1 MEPKLLKQAVRIAV
15 VGRGQCSAA
24 EYEVAYAVG
33 VLLAQVGAVLI
44 CGGLGGTMEAAS
56 KGASDNGGL
65 VIGIVPGMERD
76 SANPYVN
83 IPICTSLGLM
93 RNFLVV
99 INSDAV
105 IALPGAAGTLSEMAY
120 ALQLGKQVV
129 SVGSWDLPGVMQVD
143 SATDAVAAALA
154 GQMSR

>member
-1 MEPKLLKQAVRIAV
+1 MDTKLLRQAVRIAV

-24 EYEVAYAVG
+24 EYEVAYEVG
-33 VLLAQVGAVLI
+33 ALLAQAGAILV
-44 CGGLGGTMEAAS
+44 CGGLGGTMEAVS

-65 VIGIVPGMERD
+65 VMGIVPNMERN

-105 IALPGAAGTLSEMAY
+105 LALPGATGTLSEMAY
-120 ALQLGKQVV
+120 ALQLGKKVV
-129 SVGSWDLPGVMQVD
+129 SVGSWDLPGVIQVD
-143 SATDAVAAALA
+143 SAADAVAVVLER
-154 GQMSR
+154 QE